1 MINNLKN
8 KNIIITGATEG
19 LGKFL
24 SLELSKYVSKLI
36 LISRSENKLN
46 TLKKKCKNTNQHI
59 ICPIDFDDI
68 KNLKKNL
75 SKYLKSIKK
84 IDAVL
89 HIAGGGLGV
98 YRSTPNYEEYIK
110 VFNLNLLSIFEINS
124 LVIPIMK
131 KKKNGV
137 LFHVGSIASNEA
149 VASLT
154 YNVTKSAIIPYVRS
168 LSKDLA
174 KFNICVSGINP
185 GGFIYENNAMGRL
198 KKFKPEIYKEFINKR
213 LPRKKIPSAK
223 ELYPIIKLIIENNM
237 MFTGNMI
244 TCDSGEG
251 NSYNSI

>member
-1 MINNLKN
+1 MIKNLKN

-46 TLKKKCKNTNQHI
+46 NLKKNCKNTKKHI

-75 SKYLKSIKK
+75 IKHLKSINK

-89 HIAGGGLGV
+89 HIAGGGLGIQ
-98 YRSTPNYEEYIK
+98 TTIPDYEEYMK
-110 VFNLNLLSIFEINS
+110 VFNLNLFSIFEINS
-124 LVIPIMK
+124 LIIPLMK

-154 YNVTKSAIIPYVRS
+154 YNVTKSAIVPYVRS

-198 KKFKPEIYKEFINKR
+198 KKFKPEIYNNFIKNR
-213 LPRKKIPSAK
+213 LPRKKMPSAK

-237 MFTGNMI
+237 MFTGNMV